1 MRLSA
6 IALTATA
13 AVSCALPPSLGGAD
27 SETDIR
33 SRPNLDSARE
43 LDQEGVR
50 AFRENRYSDAIR
62 YFRAAYRLGGPSS
75 ELWNLARSQERLDD
89 PESAVAAIQEYLA
102 LHDLSPQDRAE
113 AEHELRVLRTRPS
126 MLTIT
131 TTPPGA
137 AVVVDGKQSL
147 GPTPLSVELSA
158 GLHTISLRIGGFA
171 EEKRTLE
178 ARFGRAVIVAVDLE
192 RAAAAK

>member
-6 IALTATA
+6 IALTATI
-13 AVSCALPPSLGGAD
+13 SCALPPSLGGAD
-27 SETDIR
+27 SEPDVR
-33 SRPNLDSARE
+33 ARPNLDAARE

-89 PESAVAAIQEYLA
+89 PESAVASIEEYLA
-102 LHDLSPQDRAE
+102 LHDLSPEDRTE
-113 AEHELRVLRTRPS
+113 AEHELHALRTRPS
-126 MLTIT
+126 MLTIA

-137 AVVVDGKQSL
+137 TVIVDGKQTL
-147 GPTPLSVELSA
+147 GPTPLSLELSA
-158 GLHTISLRIGGFA
+158 GSHTVTIRMGGFVEA
-171 EEKRTLE
+171 KRSLD
-178 ARFGRAVIVAVDLE
+178 ARLGRAVIVALDLE

>member
-6 IALTATA
+6 IALTAA
-13 AVSCALPPSLGGAD
+13 AVSCALPPSRSGAD
-27 SETDIR
+27 GEPDIR
-33 SRPNLDSARE
+33 ARPNLDSARE
-43 LDQEGVR
+43 LDREGVR
-50 AFRENRYSDAIR
+50 AFRENRYADAIR

-89 PESAVAAIQEYLA
+89 PESAVASIQEYLA

-113 AEHELRVLRTRPS
+113 AEHELQVLRTRPS

-137 AVVVDGKQSL
+137 AVIVDGRQTL
-147 GPTPLSVELSA
+147 GPTPFSAELSA
-158 GLHTISLRIGGFA
+158 GSHMISVRMGGFL
-171 EEKRTLE
+171 EEKRSLD